1 MNKVLMCSVLL
12 FDLQQEIILIDYDK
26 SQAEVISRPFTEDLP
41 EAIVEVCDEAQ
52 VYDFFLG
59 APEAYAEH
67 IIEVVSNM
75 NPKININH
83 LKGEN

>member
-1 MNKVLMCSVLL
+1 MNKVLMCSVIL
-12 FDLQQEIILIDYDK
+12 FNLHQEIVLVDYDK

-41 EAIVEVCDEAQ
+41 KAIVEICDETQ
-52 VYDFFLG
+52 VYDFLLG

-67 IIEVVSNM
+67 IIKVVSNM
-75 NPKININH
+75 DPKININY